1 MRGSALSGRW
11 SVRANKVSWTADT
24 AGRKANDIERL
35 VWRVI
40 GGLNDLSVV
49 AQLGGTF
56 SSPQLSIASNLDQAI
71 AQRLKAVVGEEVARA
86 ERMVRAK
93 VDSLVAEKVQ
103 PVKRQVAEV
112 QTKAI
117 QRIAGE
123 RQRLDQVEAELNAQL
138 KRLTGGLAPGLELPK
153 IKL

>member
-1 MRGSALSGRW
+1 
-11 SVRANKVSWTADT
+11 
-24 AGRKANDIERL
+24 
-35 VWRVI
+35 
-40 GGLNDLSVV
+40 
-49 AQLGGTF
+49 
-56 SSPQLSIASNLDQAI
+56 
-71 AQRLKAVVGEEVARA
+71 
-86 ERMVRAK
+86 MVRAK

-112 QTKAI
+112 QTKTI

-138 KRLTGGLAPGLELPK
+138 KRLTGGLAPGLELPR

>member
-1 MRGSALSGRW
+1 M
-11 SVRANKVSWTADT
+11 
-24 AGRKANDIERL
+24 
-35 VWRVI
+35 
-40 GGLNDLSVV
+40 
-49 AQLGGTF
+49 AQLGGTV

-71 AQRLKAVVGEEVARA
+71 ARRLKAVVGEEVARA

-93 VDSLVAEKVQ
+93 VDSLVAEKIQ

-112 QTKAI
+112 QTKAM

-138 KRLTGGLAPGLELPK
+138 KRLTGALAPGLELPK